1 MYDRFDYYGVADL
14 NRELVEAEMGRAIY
28 VGMVPKVEIKKGLSY
43 DKLKKGD
50 KVSFVNRQTGK
61 KQVLTVTEKGAPT
74 HEQIK
79 NIFLVGRGGSSYG
92 LHFYKGHNVPKLV
105 RYGGKARGGMRAV
118 PTEVRVEPGSLQIES
133 AESFYGQ
140 SFEEACGKSHKKKQG
155 VKWHGIKAVVKK
167 EELESE
173 LQRLESTDSPFPE
186 VRARRIEELKTELEE
201 AMKYQEIGP
210 YGEYAPAQEKAMKLQ
225 SKGAKSIRIDK
236 GKGGWII
243 GFVSDKKLE
252 SAGMADE
259 LEEAK
264 DYNAPSEMFRK
275 MMYQAPVDLERLKR
289 LAKKYDVKIV
299 RERPLPSMNPELHLK
314 EVQVHV
320 RLPDGRYGILQ
331 PGGGPAKG
339 LRSYSWS
346 SSMGSNYTDAEK
358 KKARIKESV
367 LGEAR
372 VKSQTVSFGDLINL
386 KRNPKANWMAIRPVG
401 GVGVDMDVKIFPSRN
416 DLISFLK
423 KEANRSSHG
432 ALGRREWRALIKD
445 KVAAHMI
452 AYPSYQEKG

>member
-61 KQVLTVTEKGAPT
+61 KQVLTVTEKVAPT

-92 LHFYKGHNVPKLV
+92 LHFYKGHEVPKLV

-118 PTEVRVEPGSLQIES
+118 PTEVRVEPGSFQIES

-173 LQRLESTDSPFPE
+173 LRRLESTDSPFPE
-186 VRARRIEELKTELEE
+186 VRARRIEALKAELEE
-201 AMKYQEIGP
+201 VKKQQQLGP

-225 SKGAKSIRIDK
+225 SQGAKSIRIDK
-236 GKGGWII
+236 KKGGWII
-243 GFVSDKKLE
+243 SFVSDKKLE
-252 SAGMADE
+252 SVIDFGDR
-259 LEEAK
+259 LEESKKQYKIGPYKEQRFAK
-264 DYNAPSEMFRK
+264 DEAEVFKPQGVKSIQITQEPGGWFISFSSDKKLFSDRMYWAIINGISGGSQWSRK
-275 MMYQAPVDLERLKR
+275 DISWALNNRGRSSSDSPA
-289 LAKKYDVKIV
+289 AKEI
-299 RERPLPSMNPELHLK
+299 RERYKELSRMEMLK
-314 EVQVHV
+314 IGYV
-320 RLPDGRYGILQ
+320 
-331 PGGGPAKG
+331 A
-339 LRSYSWS
+339 
-346 SSMGSNYTDAEK
+346 
-358 KKARIKESV
+358 
-367 LGEAR
+367 
-372 VKSQTVSFGDLINL
+372 
-386 KRNPKANWMAIRPVG
+386 PK
-401 GVGVDMDVKIFPSRN
+401 
-416 DLISFLK
+416 
-423 KEANRSSHG
+423 H
-432 ALGRREWRALIKD
+432 
-445 KVAAHMI
+445 
-452 AYPSYQEKG
+452 Q